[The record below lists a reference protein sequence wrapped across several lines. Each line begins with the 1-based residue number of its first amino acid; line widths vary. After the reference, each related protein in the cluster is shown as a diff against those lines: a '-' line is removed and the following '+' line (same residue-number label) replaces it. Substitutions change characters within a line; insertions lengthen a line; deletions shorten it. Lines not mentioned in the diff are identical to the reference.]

1 MVSPAAASATAEV
14 DSPWLSLGTPALTL
28 EAADE
33 MSNVALKE
41 AAARCFKPVSVCV
54 LDASGRT
61 LVAKTMIACATMA
74 PELAQAKARTCVGF
88 HMSSRLFR
96 DNYVSAEGGGP
107 KMPQALAM
115 AIVGASTG
123 QPVAVFPG
131 GVLCRDAANNVVGAI
146 GVSGAASDE
155 DEHCAI
161 LGAHAVG
168 LLTEPVSS
176 ALVF

>member
-1 MVSPAAASATAEV
+1 M
-14 DSPWLSLGTPALTL
+14 LTL

-33 MSNVALKE
+33 MSNIALKE
-41 AAARCFKPVSVCV
+41 AATRSFSPVSVCV

-88 HMSSRLFR
+88 HMSSRNFR
-96 DNYVSAEGGGP
+96 DRHINGDGGGP
-107 KMPQALAM
+107 KMPQALSM
-115 AIVGASTG
+115 SSVGASVRH
-123 QPVAVFPG
+123 PLAAFPG
-131 GVLCRDAANNVVGAI
+131 GVLCRDTAGNVVGAI
-146 GVSGAASDE
+146 GVSGASSDE

-168 LLTEPVSS
+168 LVTEPAMS
-176 ALVF
+176 ALSY